1 MIEFSC
7 GHCGNRLRAPEA
19 RVGAQARCPKC
30 QRDVTI
36 PSAGVAAA
44 PSSPPEPVST
54 VEVPVKRAP
63 LARLAKLL
71 LSLGLIAVVL
81 LASLWIG
88 MAWRAG
94 SMERA
99 PKSVGEFW
107 DRLMQRP
114 ANQR

>member
-1 MIEFSC
+1 MIDFSC
-7 GHCGNRLRAPEA
+7 PHCGNRLSAPEA
-19 RVGAQARCPKC
+19 RIGSAAPCPKC
-30 QRDVTI
+30 RRDVTI
-36 PSAGVAAA
+36 PAASAAA
-44 PSSPPEPVST
+44 PPPTESASAAV
-54 VEVPVKRAP
+54 AP
-63 LARLAKLL
+63 AKPSVAGRLGKLL
-71 LSLGLIAVVL
+71 LALVLIALVL

-114 ANQR
+114 ADRR